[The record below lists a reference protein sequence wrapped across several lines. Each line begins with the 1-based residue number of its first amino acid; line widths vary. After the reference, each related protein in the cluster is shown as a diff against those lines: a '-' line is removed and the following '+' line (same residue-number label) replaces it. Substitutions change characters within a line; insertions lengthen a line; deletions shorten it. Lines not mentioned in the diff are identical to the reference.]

1 MPARRKGKKA
11 NKAKKAKKESQAE
24 LKAELRKISKRMWR
38 ILPHLP
44 D

>member
-11 NKAKKAKKESQAE
+11 KKAKMAKKESQAE
-24 LKAELRKISKRMWR
+24 LEARLKKVSKRMWR
-38 ILPHLP
+38 ILSHLP